1 MRDLRYTPPT
11 MRELALVVGIMLG
24 LLGLG
29 ALAQLPFELGLH
41 WGLRL
46 TALGL
51 ALGVPTG
58 LVYHVA
64 LARALSRRGVLPARW
79 YWHPLALHPRLL
91 PGERPRVLLWCGLG
105 AAGFAVTALGLAV
118 LGVPTLVLLLRLYR
132 GD

>member
-1 MRDLRYTPPT
+1 
-11 MRELALVVGIMLG
+11 MREVALAVAIMLA

-29 ALAQLPFELGLH
+29 ALAQLPFELGLQ

-58 LVYHVA
+58 LVYHVQ
-64 LARALSRRGVLPARW
+64 LARALGRRGVLPAGW
-79 YWHPLALHPRLL
+79 YWHPLALHPLL
-91 PGERPRVLLWCGLG
+91 RPAERPGVLLWCALG

-118 LGVPTLVLLLRLYR
+118 LGVPTLVMLLQLYR
-132 GD
+132 QG

>member
-1 MRDLRYTPPT
+1 MSIPAGVPRVSGTLSLWERAGVRDVRYTPPT

-51 ALGVPTG
+51 A
-58 LVYHVA
+58 
-64 LARALSRRGVLPARW
+64 
-79 YWHPLALHPRLL
+79 
-91 PGERPRVLLWCGLG
+91 
-105 AAGFAVTALGLAV
+105 V

>member
-1 MRDLRYTPPT
+1 
-11 MRELALVVGIMLG
+11 MRELGLVVAIMLG
-24 LLGLG
+24 LVGLG

-58 LVYHVA
+58 LVYHVQ
-64 LARALSRRGVLPARW
+64 LARALGRRGALPSRW
-79 YWHPLALHPRLL
+79 YWHPLALHPLL
-91 PGERPRVLLWCGLG
+91 RPAERPGVLLWCGLG
-105 AAGFAVTALGLAV
+105 AAGFALTALGLAV
-118 LGVPTLVLLLRLYR
+118 LGVPTLALLLRLYR

>member
-1 MRDLRYTPPT
+1 
-11 MRELALVVGIMLG
+11 MRELTLVVAIILG

-29 ALAQLPFELGLH
+29 ALAQLPFELGLQ

-58 LVYHVA
+58 LVYHVQ
-64 LARALSRRGVLPARW
+64 LARALRRRGGLPRGW
-79 YWHPLALHPRLL
+79 YWHPLALHPLL
-91 PGERPRVLLWCGLG
+91 RPEERPRVLLWCGLG
-105 AAGFAVTALGLAV
+105 AAGFGVTALGLAV
-118 LGVPTLVLLLRLYR
+118 AGLPTLVLVLKLYR